1 MSTHEPKENKSPAN
15 GGGNGKLSRR
25 DFLLKFSIGLNV
37 LAGAMVSLP
46 LIGYVMS
53 SFVKRLP
60 LEVDRRSAAWTSF
73 RKEQRAS

>member
-15 GGGNGKLSRR
+15 GGGNGKLGRR

-37 LAGAMVSLP
+37 LAGAMVSLL

-53 SFVKRLP
+53 SFVQRLP
-60 LEVDRRSAAWTSF
+60 L
-73 RKEQRAS
+73 K